1 MIKAKLFVLG
11 MEREV
16 AWTNLEYHRFTNFAN
31 GKPGEMPLGGLISL
45 SFISTQ
51 EDDKL
56 LRWMTHTPEDKTCH
70 LAEGKVVFYEGDFT
84 GVPLF
89 EYKFNDAALVN
100 WEENF
105 SADDA
110 EPMTI
115 SIDIS
120 AAIQEIKG
128 VPFAK
133 PWKITD
139 TGDSAD
145 KGSNEPIE
153 KEAKI
158 VAVDWVDESGTEIS
172 EIHYTQKTQV
182 RVKLQNQKGG
192 EVKVKI
198 TKKDNTEFETGKSEI
213 TLTATAKEGD
223 VLLPKLEM
231 KSAWEDLKKEDP
243 DKLVAEAEYDGKFKS
258 SSKLEIIRTPKV
270 LVSFRPNDSWKGEFG
285 FDWIREGDTSL
296 FKDTKFEDIISKQY
310 TDAAYTTLERNSNKY
325 KGFFK
330 KDEPQFKKLKNQYK
344 PFEIDWKTET
354 DSAGVEKKVKHC
366 TEWLS
371 LKHGDE
377 AKVKVR
383 IDVTDESDFL
393 EFEDTTNFDISPKKI
408 DIKGKS
414 GTKTLTDEV
423 TIKCKAEFAG
433 DEVIEIKT
441 YHEGLEDKAIVAGKI
456 NVWANQASN
465 QKTKKVVFVEVTT
478 DASKT
483 GVPVVPDASN
493 EKTRIDKYLNQ
504 AYIKLDDDSDIV
516 SIDLSAES
524 DFDRFVNG
532 GRIMKTSRVVPA
544 VPASGGKP
552 AVAEIP
558 AEKLVK
564 YLKKKL
570 KAADAKYDSSDYFK
584 AFYFK
589 ENGYHASGNLSGY
602 SQSNSDYV
610 VVFKSAN
617 DQTAAHEFLH
627 SFNLAHTFA
636 NSEASGNAEFT
647 YEAKLTDNL
656 LDYSHNPGNNN
667 NRCSLYYWQWK
678 KANNSIT

>member
-1 MIKAKLFVLG
+1 
-11 MEREV
+11 MEREI
-16 AWTNLEYHRFTNFAN
+16 AWTNLEYHRFTNVVT
-31 GKPGEMPLGGLISL
+31 GKPGEMPMGGLISL
-45 SFISTQ
+45 SFLSA
-51 EDDKL
+51 EGDDKL
-56 LRWMTHTPEDKTCH
+56 LRWMTHTPEDKVCH
-70 LAEGKVVFYEGDFT
+70 LAEGKIVFYDGDFA
-84 GVPLF
+84 GVSLF

-105 SADDA
+105 TADDNV
-110 EPMTI
+110 PMTV

-128 VPFAK
+128 VPFVR
-133 PWKITD
+133 PWKVTE
-139 TGDSAD
+139 TGGDDDNA
-145 KGSNEPIE
+145 SNEPIE
-153 KEAKI
+153 KESKI
-158 VAVDWVDESGTEIS
+158 IAVDWVDEAGTEIS
-172 EIHYTQKTQV
+172 EIHYTQKAQV

-213 TLTATAKEGD
+213 NLTATAKEGD

-243 DKLVAEAEYDGKFKS
+243 DKLVAEAEYDGKDKT
-258 SSKLEIIRTPKV
+258 SSKLEIIRTPKI

-296 FKDTKFEDIISKQY
+296 FMDEKFEDIISKQY
-310 TDAAYTTLERNSNKY
+310 TDAAHTTLERNANNY
-325 KGFFK
+325 KGYFK
-330 KDEPQFKKLKNQYK
+330 KDEAQFKKLKNQYK

-354 DSAGVEKKVKHC
+354 DSGGVEKKVKHC

-371 LKHGDE
+371 LKKGDE

-393 EFEDTTNFDISPKKI
+393 EFEDNANFEISPKKI
-408 DIKGKS
+408 DIKGKA
-414 GTKTLTDEV
+414 TKTLADEV
-423 TIKCKAEFAG
+423 TIKCKTEFAS

-441 YHEGLEDKAIVAGKI
+441 YHEGLEDKAVIAGKI

-465 QKTKKVVFVEVTT
+465 HKTKKVVFVEIST

-483 GVPVVPDASN
+483 GVPVVPSASN
-493 EKTRIDKYLNQ
+493 EKARINKYLNQ

-532 GRIMKTSRVVPA
+532 GKIMKKSRLVPA

-552 AVAEIP
+552 AVAAIP
-558 AEKLVK
+558 EEKLVD

-570 KAADAKYDSSDYFK
+570 KALDAKYDSSDYFK
-584 AFYFK
+584 AYYFG
-589 ENGYHASGNLSGY
+589 ENGYHSSGGNLSGY
-602 SQSNSDYV
+602 SQASLGYV

-627 SFNLAHTFA
+627 SFNLPHTFA
-636 NSEASGNAEFT
+636 NSEASANAEFT
-647 YEAKLTDNL
+647 YEAKNTDNL
-656 LDYSHNPGNNN
+656 LDYSHNLSTDRNNN
-667 NRCSLYYWQWK
+667 KRCSLYYWQWK